1 MANGKSAR
9 RTACTTA
16 QANALI
22 YHESTL
28 QMRTLRPKGG
38 QFSSELW
45 YQDPEAWRAEDRR
58 SGPSLSIPG
67 TMGQDGGREVPG
79 SSWH

>member
-1 MANGKSAR
+1 MHDCAS
-9 RTACTTA
+9 
-16 QANALI
+16 Q
-22 YHESTL
+22 
-28 QMRTLRPKGG
+28 RPYPSRVHFTDEETEAEGG

-67 TMGQDGGREVPG
+67 TMERDGGLEAPG
-79 SSWH
+79 RSWR